1 MAPVK
6 MGSIKEVSES
16 SEDSQTNTEELI
28 NEIEAAQLE
37 ISSESIS
44 FDKPIKSTPSNPA
57 ESTTPA

>member
-6 MGSIKEVSES
+6 MGSIKEVDES
-16 SEDSQTNTEELI
+16 SVDSQTNTEELI

-44 FDKPIKSTPSNPA
+44 FEKPIESTPSKKI
-57 ESTTPA
+57 